1 MLSAALIT
9 VSLILGYLVV
19 IAFTMVS
26 VFTIATLHPHFP
38 VENYRLRTRYKL
50 LQSMLWF
57 VFAFIGGYL
66 AILAAAEASTLLTS
80 GLLAVILVI
89 ALWRNPSEAK
99 QRGLLHMLLAS
110 ASIVAGISAAY
121 AIRAWQLHK

>member
-19 IAFTMVS
+19 IAFTMAS

-38 VENYRLRTRYKL
+38 VENHRLRKRYKL
-50 LQSMLWF
+50 LQSILWF
-57 VFAFIGGYL
+57 VFAFIGGYM
-66 AILAAAEASTLLTS
+66 AIRAAAEASPLLAS
-80 GLLAVILVI
+80 GLLAVILVF
-89 ALWRNPSEAK
+89 ALWSNPTESK

-121 AIRAWQLHK
+121 AVTALKLR